1 MASEGAFLSD
11 VTYQYIQSV
20 LLTSERYN
28 SSGMS
33 DPFTHSDS
41 LEDSVLDN
49 QV

>member
-33 DPFTHSDS
+33 DPVTSLDGQDYQLDS
-41 LEDSVLDN
+41 
-49 QV
+49 QI